1 MTSFSE
7 QRSSRRFSLST
18 AVGVACAVVFSA
30 GLMRTTPAVA
40 QAYPDHPVRLIVPF
54 TAGGATDVT
63 ARRLADFMSQK
74 LGQQFIVEN
83 VVGVGGAVGAR
94 MVAKSAPDGYTLL
107 YGTTSVYAI
116 NPALYTN
123 LGYDPLKDFALIART
138 FDSDMMLVA
147 HPSTHAKTIAELVDY
162 SKKNP
167 GKLNF
172 GSAGIGTP
180 MHVTGE
186 MLKLLTGMQMV
197 HVPYK
202 GGAQSV
208 QDVAAGHIQVL
219 FENPLSLIP
228 LVRAGQLNA
237 LGVTGEQR
245 NAQAPEVPTM
255 KEAGVDIVVALIF
268 GMAAPAGT
276 PKPIIDKLN
285 ATVNEGLRSTE
296 LLQSVASFGAVP
308 KPGTPE
314 SFTKFIEAELKRW
327 KQVAVAANIKVE

>member
-1 MTSFSE
+1 MKTIFKH
-7 QRSSRRFSLST
+7 RVKRLFAPAIFFG
-18 AVGVACAVVFSA
+18 AVLLNVSPSA
-30 GLMRTTPAVA
+30 A
-40 QAYPDHPVRLIVPF
+40 QTYPDRPVRLVVPF

-63 ARRLADFMSQK
+63 ARRLAEFMSQK
-74 LGQQFIVEN
+74 LGQQFVVEN

-94 MVAKSAPDGYTLL
+94 LVAKSAPDGYTLL

-116 NPALYTN
+116 NPALYAN
-123 LGYDPLKDFALIART
+123 LGYDPLKDFTLVART

-147 HPSTHAKTIAELVDY
+147 HPSTNAKTIAELVDY

-202 GGAQSV
+202 GGSQSV

-228 LVRAGQLNA
+228 LVQAGQLNA
-237 LGVTGEQR
+237 LGVTGEER
-245 NAQAPEVPTM
+245 NAQAPDVPTM

-268 GMAAPAGT
+268 GIAAPAGT
-276 PKPIIDKLN
+276 PRPIVDKLN
-285 ATVNEGLRSTE
+285 ATVNEGLRSAD
-296 LLQSVASFGAVP
+296 LLKTVASFGAVP
-308 KPGTPE
+308 KPDTPE
-314 SFTKFIEAELKRW
+314 NFTKFIEAELKRW
-327 KQVAVAANIKVE
+327 KQVAVAANIKAE